1 MADVKNVVPTT
12 KKRSLILQYFTK
24 DIYLEL
30 MKITMMSDIDNNE
43 NAIITASNLSPDDFK
58 ILPTSTNPNILNG
71 LWDNYN
77 NYYDVVKELLGINN
91 NEQSDK
97 KERLI
102 TDEVNSNNYVT
113 DLFLQFRLKQRQDFC
128 ENVNKIFGTNIS
140 VELSSTFQAFEETL
154 TSEDNEDNEGVD
166 DDGE

>member
-1 MADVKNVVPTT
+1 MWKYWI
-12 KKRSLILQYFTK
+12 RIH
-24 DIYLEL
+24 
-30 MKITMMSDIDNNE
+30 
-43 NAIITASNLSPDDFK
+43 
-58 ILPTSTNPNILNG
+58 
-71 LWDNYN
+71 
-77 NYYDVVKELLGINN
+77 
-91 NEQSDK
+91 K

-154 TSEDNEDNEGVD
+154 VNESVEDDEGADDNEE
-166 DDGE
+166 